1 MNERARNYSSG
12 RGVSDPGRSVR
23 DKFIKDSST
32 NPPTLRKVGE
42 TDQYGLI
49 QSFADECDVNRILA
63 RFEAGDASVLQRVQ
77 GLYYDATGIPS
88 EPTELMNL
96 GSFARDFWDK
106 LPYHERAKFNFDKEN
121 FLNAL
126 FFPPADQ
133 SAGGDPAQNPQGDD
147 GKGGD
152 GE

>member
-1 MNERARNYSSG
+1 MNERVRNYNSG
-12 RGVSDPGRSVR
+12 RGVSNPGRPTR

-49 QSFADECDVNRILA
+49 QSFADECDVNRIIA
-63 RFEAGDASVLQRVQ
+63 RFEAGDTSVLQRVQ

-88 EPTELMNL
+88 EPTEAMNL
-96 GSFARDFWDK
+96 GVLARDAWDNLSDEMK
-106 LPYHERAKFNFDKEN
+106 AKFNYDKET
-121 FLNAL
+121 FINAL
-126 FFPPADQ
+126 YAPPADQ
-133 SAGGDPAQNPQGDD
+133 SAGGDPALDPQGDD